1 MDVLL
6 LSVPVFLAVG
16 VVTGVVAGLFGVGG
30 GLVVVPV
37 LAALLPRLG
46 AAAPVLM
53 QVAVGTSLAT
63 IAVTSVS
70 SMGAHRRRD
79 GVVWPLFWQLGT
91 GIVGGALL
99 GARIAH
105 MLPSAVL
112 QRAVG
117 AGMLA
122 LAVQMALDFKP
133 RGARAV
139 PGAPAVAAC
148 GAAIGG
154 LSTLIGIGGGS
165 MTVPLL
171 SWWGLEMRK
180 SVGTSA
186 ACGVPIAWAGALGFV
201 LNGAGVAGR
210 PPWSL
215 GYVDLPAFA
224 AIACTSLLTAPLG
237 ARLAHRLPPAVHRR
251 GFAAFLTLVGLKMLL
266 A

>member
-1 MDVLL
+1 VDVLL

-16 VVTGVVAGLFGVGG
+16 AATGVLAGLFGVGG

-37 LAALLPRLG
+37 LATVLPHLG
-46 AAAPVLM
+46 AADSVLM

-63 IAVTSVS
+63 IAVTSLS
-70 SMGAHRRRD
+70 SMSAHHRRG
-79 GVVWPLFWQLGT
+79 GVVWPLFWRLGT

-105 MLPSAVL
+105 FLPSAAL
-112 QRAVG
+112 QTAVG
-117 AGMLA
+117 LGMLA
-122 LAVQMALDFKP
+122 IAAQMALKLEP
-133 RGARAV
+133 QGGHAV
-139 PGAPAVAAC
+139 PTTPVVAAC

-154 LSTLIGIGGGS
+154 ISTLIGIGGGS

-171 SWWGLEMRK
+171 NAWGVEMRK

-186 ACGVPIAWAGALGFV
+186 ACGVPIAWAGALGFA
-201 LNGAGVAGR
+201 LNGAGVGGR

-237 ARLAHRLPPAVHRR
+237 ARLAHRLPPALLRR
-251 GFAAFLTLVGLKMLL
+251 GFAAFLLLVGAKMLL